1 VVVASL
7 PTIGAWYSVKVA
19 LDRHRIVSRMNSGGG
34 DSTETELL
42 VLLPDANRARAV
54 LRGIRALGRQIVIV
68 GDLPGAQDSR
78 GNLEAIPAEPIASP
92 ALSDRPTNV
101 LASIILVFCWIMV
114 IGLILLIVLAYVLYY
129 RRW

>member
-1 VVVASL
+1 
-7 PTIGAWYSVKVA
+7 
-19 LDRHRIVSRMNSGGG
+19 MNSGGG